1 MQKMKKTFSGKKF
14 LLALALST
22 TCLLGGN
29 LAEAGA
35 NAPSVPA
42 SVQEVNSQ
50 SLDSAFLQ
58 GIYGKWQEEG
68 VLDARTLIIN
78 ADGTYELAYR
88 GGGVSHGTVKV
99 SMDEHPDG
107 SKSCWYNFYEEDG
120 TLWMGAERDGE
131 YPVQTDL
138 YSGHDGAMHFVRQ
151 ENGCHDTGTGV
162 HPEDYAG
169 IWACG
174 RCSMTITPEG
184 NGYLAEIQW
193 ASSAAEGSRWI
204 FPCTYDSYSAQLF
217 CNGRG
222 KRIDY
227 VCDETGTC
235 KNKII
240 YQNGSCTFTMREGVL
255 FWQSP
260 EEPNYTDIEFRR

>member
-1 MQKMKKTFSGKKF
+1 MS
-14 LLALALST
+14 LALGTACVLS
-22 TCLLGGN
+22 GSA
-29 LAEAGA
+29 AEAGINAAEVPVFAREVSPA
-35 NAPSVPA
+35 NIDA
-42 SVQEVNSQ
+42 
-50 SLDSAFLQ
+50 AFLQ
-58 GIYGKWQEEG
+58 SICGKWREEG
-68 VLDARTLIIN
+68 GLNPRTLVIN
-78 ADGTYELAYR
+78 ADGTYDLSYR
-88 GGGVSHGTVKV
+88 GGASKGTVKITQEEYADGYKV
-99 SMDEHPDG
+99 S
-107 SKSCWYNFYEEDG
+107 WYNFYEADG
-120 TLWMGAERDGE
+120 TLWMGAPRDGE

-138 YSGHDGAMHFVRQ
+138 FSGQDGAMHFVRQ

-240 YQNGSCTFTMREGVL
+240 YQNGSSTFTMREGVL